1 MTAQRQ
7 NELFNTFINNSY
19 LSPDDTI
26 LINIPPDNDDYF
38 ELIILITLPKLSCE
52 NYLLLETIIE
62 HGCINRNGTIWSI
75 IPSNDKHYEEL
86 KALIKEK
93 RYNGNITTK

>member
-1 MTAQRQ
+1 MTTQRQ

-38 ELIILITLPKLSCE
+38 ELIILMTLPKLSCK
-52 NYLLLETIIE
+52 NYFLLETIIE
-62 HGCINRNGTIWSI
+62 HGLINRNGTIWSI
-75 IPSNDKHYEEL
+75 IPSSAKHYEEL
-86 KALIKEK
+86 KKLIKEK
-93 RYNGNITTK
+93 RYNGK